1 MDKLDEQ
8 KNDNIKLT
16 NEKNEIKNEFISK
29 INKLEKD
36 ITEYDFKLKEKENLI
51 KKIELEKEKKKETD
65 NAEALRL
72 QALELKNSINTQSN
86 EKFKEIEEKLK
97 MLTEKEST

>member
-1 MDKLDEQ
+1 MKM
-8 KNDNIKLT
+8 
-16 NEKNEIKNEFISK
+16 NEIKNEFISK

-51 KKIELEKEKKKETD
+51 KKIELEKEKKKEND

-72 QALELKNSINTQSN
+72 QTIELKNSINSQSN
-86 EKFKEIEEKLK
+86 EKLK
-97 MLTEKEST
+97 